1 MSTYIKGKAFE
12 LRTKAIIE
20 KMLCNSELEL
30 KVGGESELWVVPKSS
45 QTFHQKSYTYTFG
58 ASTKT
63 DISIEE
69 PTEKDSPTYLIV
81 IECKSYNSSHPVGI
95 DEIQEFNTR

>member
-1 MSTYIKGKAFE
+1 MKNLKYELGSVICHFQKAYSFRLRNAVKVKNMSTYIKGKAFE

-69 PTEKDSPTYLIV
+69 
-81 IECKSYNSSHPVGI
+81 
-95 DEIQEFNTR
+95 

>member
-45 QTFHQKSYTYTFG
+45 QTFHQKSYTYLLG
-58 ASTKT
+58 LQQRL
-63 DISIEE
+63 ISLLKSLRKKIAQ
-69 PTEKDSPTYLIV
+69 LI
-81 IECKSYNSSHPVGI
+81 
-95 DEIQEFNTR
+95 

>member
-45 QTFHQKSYTYTFG
+45 QTFHQKSYTYTLG
-58 ASTKT
+58 LQQRL
-63 DISIEE
+63 ISLLKSLRKKIAQ
-69 PTEKDSPTYLIV
+69 LI
-81 IECKSYNSSHPVGI
+81 
-95 DEIQEFNTR
+95 